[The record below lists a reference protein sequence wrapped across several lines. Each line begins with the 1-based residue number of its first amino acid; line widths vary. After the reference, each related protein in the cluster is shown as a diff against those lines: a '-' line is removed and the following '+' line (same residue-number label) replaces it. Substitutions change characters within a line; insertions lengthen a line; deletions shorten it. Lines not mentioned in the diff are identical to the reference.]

1 MHHAEI
7 ERLLPG
13 VFQRTNAP
21 GSPLRALLLVM
32 EKLHAPSERVLEEL
46 PVYLDPRSADPRY
59 LTMLA
64 HWVDL
69 DRVLP
74 PRGFSAPPRTWSSP
88 ATGLAEDALRELV
101 AQAARLA
108 KLRGTAA
115 GLRAFLEIASG
126 YAPFRL
132 EEGVQGADGAVIP
145 FHVRVVAPG
154 AAREALALIERITE
168 LEKPAYVT
176 YEIVFEP

>member
-7 ERLLPG
+7 ERLLPS
-13 VFQRTNAP
+13 VFQRANAP
-21 GSPLRALLLVM
+21 GSPLRALLEVM
-32 EKLHAPSERVLEEL
+32 EALHAPAERVLEDL
-46 PVYLDPRSADPRY
+46 PLYLDPRSADERF

-74 PRGFSAPPRTWSSP
+74 RRGFSDPPRGWSSP
-88 ATGLAEDALRELV
+88 ATGLAPDALRELI

-115 GLRAFLEIASG
+115 GLRAFLEIATG
-126 YAPFRL
+126 HGPFRL
-132 EEGVQGADGAVIP
+132 EENVAAADGSVVP
-145 FHVRVVAPG
+145 FHVRVVAPER
-154 AAREALALIERITE
+154 AREARALIERIVE

-176 YEIVFEP
+176 YEVVFEL